1 MKFEVLLNFED
12 IIKQKRSGQSWV
24 LGIGKKI
31 GRGISFKT
39 RLNFQRGLHCH
50 DKVTEIGITCL

>member
-12 IIKQKRSGQSWV
+12 ISNQTEKKWSV

-39 RLNFQRGLHCH
+39 RLNFQRGLHSH